1 MIQCQGDFLSLGVQE
16 EAESK
21 WIQRLQEITGLNPL
35 PDIKK
40 GKKTSIWDVG
50 IWIMLNKNSEGYYI
64 CYISDTRIN
73 IRDISKMQINF
84 EVATYVGTFF
94 VDILPSGQLFC

>member
-35 PDIKK
+35 LDIKK
-40 GKKTSIWDVG
+40 GKKKHQFG
-50 IWIMLNKNSEGYYI
+50 MLV
-64 CYISDTRIN
+64 
-73 IRDISKMQINF
+73 F
-84 EVATYVGTFF
+84 E
-94 VDILPSGQLFC
+94 

>member
-21 WIQRLQEITGLNPL
+21 WIQRLQARNNRAQPL
-35 PDIKK
+35 AWYQKK
-40 GKKTSIWDVG
+40 AKKTSILDGG

-64 CYISDTRIN
+64 C
-73 IRDISKMQINF
+73 
-84 EVATYVGTFF
+84 
-94 VDILPSGQLFC
+94 